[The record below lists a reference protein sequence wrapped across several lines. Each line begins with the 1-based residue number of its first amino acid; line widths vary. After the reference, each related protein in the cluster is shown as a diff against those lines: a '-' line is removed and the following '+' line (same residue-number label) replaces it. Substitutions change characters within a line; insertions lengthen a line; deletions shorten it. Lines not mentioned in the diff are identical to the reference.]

1 MLSLIGLS
9 LIYLLLLLEFHR
21 VQYYFIF
28 NLHYVN
34 DFFDI
39 ILYADD
45 ITLFNS
51 LSEYNCPQ
59 DSNII
64 NNELN
69 KVYDW
74 LTVN

>member
-1 MLSLIGLS
+1 MLVTFLILS
-9 LIYLLLLLEFHR
+9 
-21 VQYYFIF
+21 
-28 NLHYVN
+28 
-34 DFFDI
+34 
-39 ILYADD
+39 YADD

-74 LTVN
+74 LTVNKLSLNTQKTRFMIFHTPKKKNYSYDTQFINK